1 MILMRMID
9 STINDLYIS
18 VTIEDTS
25 LAKAAPLLCSRL
37 VMVNQPRKMLSK
49 PNVNPL
55 LSNLKQQ
62 FKMPIVVATH
72 TISMKM
78 RPKLII

>member
-37 VMVNQPRKMLSK
+37 GMVNQPRKMLSK

-55 LSNLKQQ
+55 LSKLKQQ
-62 FKMPIVVATH
+62 FIMPIVVATH